1 MKKVLSL
8 SMAIVLIAVLFSSC
22 KKGENDPFLS
32 LKSRTSRLSREWK
45 MSSADMTTTYTTS
58 SYTSTTTTSFDGTTI
73 TQTSVYT
80 VGGSS
85 SSNTT
90 TYTFSNEVEFAKD
103 GTFTETIIDDGDS
116 ETNSG
121 IWSWVYGNED
131 IDLKN
136 KEAIVLTYTSGDG
149 YTLSG
154 ISLDPDV
161 IYAFEKLSS
170 SELVIV
176 HDYSAN
182 YDGDVETTTGTMTFT
197 AK

>member
-154 ISLDPDV
+154 VSLDPDM
-161 IYAFEKLSS
+161 IYVFEKLSS

-176 HDYSAN
+176 LDYSGN
-182 YDGDVETTTGTMTFT
+182 YDGDIETTTGTMTFT